1 MENLILVGHIVF
13 GFASF
18 VGSLLLTIG
27 FRNTFAKLT
36 GIQKSGIVLTVASLF
51 GTIAFAMLTKGN
63 VMGAVLFIVL
73 GLAMC
78 VLLVAPKAVKT
89 KIKK

>member
-1 MENLILVGHIVF
+1 MENLILFGHIIF
-13 GFASF
+13 GIASF

-27 FRNTFAKLT
+27 FRNIFAKLT
-36 GIQKSGIVLTVASLF
+36 AIQKSGIILTVASLF

-63 VMGAVLFIVL
+63 VIGAVLFIVL

-78 VLLVAPKAVKT
+78 ALLITPRTAKE
-89 KIKK
+89 

>member
-51 GTIAFAMLTKGN
+51 GTIAFAILTKGN

-78 VLLVAPKAVKT
+78 VLLVAPKAVKE
-89 KIKK
+89 

>member
-78 VLLVAPKAVKT
+78 VLLVAPKAVKE
-89 KIKK
+89 

>member
-27 FRNTFAKLT
+27 FRNSFAKLT

-78 VLLVAPKAVKT
+78 ALLVAPKAVKQ
-89 KIKK
+89 KN

>member
-27 FRNTFAKLT
+27 VRNTFAKLT

-89 KIKK
+89 KIK

>member
-78 VLLVAPKAVKT
+78 ALLVAPKAVKT
-89 KIKK
+89 KKK

>member
-1 MENLILVGHIVF
+1 MENLILIGHIIF
-13 GFASF
+13 GVASF

-27 FRNTFAKLT
+27 FRNSFAKLT

-78 VLLVAPKAVKT
+78 VLLIAPKKT
-89 KIKK
+89 VEE

>member
-1 MENLILVGHIVF
+1 MENLILMGHIVF
-13 GFASF
+13 GIASF

-27 FRNTFAKLT
+27 FRNSFAKLT
-36 GIQKSGIVLTVASLF
+36 GIQKSGIILTVASLF

-63 VMGAVLFIVL
+63 TIGAVLFIVL

-78 VLLVAPKAVKT
+78 ALVMVPKTVKE
-89 KIKK
+89 

>member
-27 FRNTFAKLT
+27 FRNTLAKLT

-89 KIKK
+89 KIK

>member
-51 GTIAFAMLTKGN
+51 GTIAFAILTKGN

-73 GLAMC
+73 ELAMC
-78 VLLVAPKAVKT
+78 ALLVAPKAVKT
-89 KIKK
+89 NIK

>member
-78 VLLVAPKAVKT
+78 VLLVAPKALKT
-89 KIKK
+89 KIK

>member
-78 VLLVAPKAVKT
+78 VLLVTPKAVKT
-89 KIKK
+89 NIK

>member
-89 KIKK
+89 NIK

>member
-1 MENLILVGHIVF
+1 MENLILVGHIIF

-18 VGSLLLTIG
+18 IGSLLLTIG

-36 GIQKSGIVLTVASLF
+36 VIQKSGIVLTVASLF

-63 VMGAVLFIVL
+63 ILGAVLFIVL

-78 VLLVAPKAVKT
+78 VILVAPKAVKE
-89 KIKK
+89 KN

>member
-73 GLAMC
+73 GLTMC
-78 VLLVAPKAVKT
+78 VLLVAPKAVKE
-89 KIKK
+89 

>member
-78 VLLVAPKAVKT
+78 ALLGAPKAVKT
-89 KIKK
+89 KIK

>member
-1 MENLILVGHIVF
+1 MENLILVGHIIF
-13 GFASF
+13 GIASF

-78 VLLVAPKAVKT
+78 VLLVTPKAVKE
-89 KIKK
+89 KN

>member
-51 GTIAFAMLTKGN
+51 GTIAFAMLTKGD

-78 VLLVAPKAVKT
+78 ALLVAPKAVKT
-89 KIKK
+89 NIK

>member
-1 MENLILVGHIVF
+1 MENLILVGHIIF
-13 GFASF
+13 GIASF

-51 GTIAFAMLTKGN
+51 GTITFAMLTKGN

-78 VLLVAPKAVKT
+78 VLLVTPKAVKE
-89 KIKK
+89 KN

>member
-1 MENLILVGHIVF
+1 MENLILMGHIVF
-13 GFASF
+13 GIASF

-27 FRNTFAKLT
+27 FRNSFAKLT
-36 GIQKSGIVLTVASLF
+36 GIQKSGIILTVASLF

-63 VMGAVLFIVL
+63 AIGAVLFIVL

-78 VLLVAPKAVKT
+78 ALVMVPKTDKE
-89 KIKK
+89 

>member
-1 MENLILVGHIVF
+1 MENLILIGHIIF
-13 GFASF
+13 GIASF

-27 FRNTFAKLT
+27 FRNSFAKLT
-36 GIQKSGIVLTVASLF
+36 GIQKSGIVFTVASLF

-78 VLLVAPKAVKT
+78 ALLVAPKAVKQ
-89 KIKK
+89 KN

>member
-63 VMGAVLFIVL
+63 VMGTVLFIVL

-78 VLLVAPKAVKT
+78 ALLVAPKAVKM
-89 KIKK
+89 KIK

>member
-73 GLAMC
+73 GLAMG

-89 KIKK
+89 KIK

>member
-1 MENLILVGHIVF
+1 MESLILVGHIIF
-13 GFASF
+13 GIASF

-63 VMGAVLFIVL
+63 IVGAVLFIVL

-78 VLLVAPKAVKT
+78 VLLVAPKAVNEKN
-89 KIKK
+89 

>member
-78 VLLVAPKAVKT
+78 ALLVALKAVKT
-89 KIKK
+89 KIK

>member
-78 VLLVAPKAVKT
+78 VLLVAPKTVKE
-89 KIKK
+89 

>member
-1 MENLILVGHIVF
+1 MENLILVGHIIF

-18 VGSLLLTIG
+18 IGSLLLTIG

-63 VMGAVLFIVL
+63 ILGAVLFIVL

-78 VLLVAPKAVKT
+78 VLLVAPKAVKE
-89 KIKK
+89 KN